1 MMWLLIVASLS
12 TGGLRSYEVADRATC
27 ARAVAMI
34 QRAGGPAK
42 AWCIP
47 AYRLIAVSGGA

>member
-47 AYRLIAVSGGA
+47 AYKLIAVSEAA